1 MSDQMRI
8 PCVIMRAG
16 TSKGIFIKENDL
28 PKDQAL
34 RDKTILAIFGSPD
47 VRQIDHHAEID
58 DECDDAHDAE
68 FHDLFDELAH
78 GALLHV

>member
-34 RDKTILAIFGSPD
+34 RDKPSSPSSAAPMSARSTVWP
-47 VRQIDHHAEID
+47 VRTR
-58 DECDDAHDAE
+58 
-68 FHDLFDELAH
+68 
-78 GALLHV
+78 

>member
-34 RDKTILAIFGSPD
+34 RDKTILAIFGTSMSARSTVWP
-47 VRQIDHHAEID
+47 VRTR
-58 DECDDAHDAE
+58 
-68 FHDLFDELAH
+68 
-78 GALLHV
+78 